1 MSRNVGRDVSR
12 DVSGNARGS
21 CQRELSEEMPEGAVS
36 GNARGDGTGI
46 WSAAQEEELGGVGA
60 GKGLEV
66 GYVFGGGGD
75 TDGAEGFGG
84 GGLPSVSS

>member
-1 MSRNVGRDVSR
+1 
-12 DVSGNARGS
+12 
-21 CQRELSEEMPEGAVS
+21 MPA
-36 GNARGDGTGI
+36 GDGTGI

-66 GYVFGGGGD
+66 GYVFGGGGY

-84 GGLPSVSS
+84 GGEG

>member
-1 MSRNVGRDVSR
+1 
-12 DVSGNARGS
+12 
-21 CQRELSEEMPEGAVS
+21 MPA
-36 GNARGDGTGI
+36 GDGTGI

-66 GYVFGGGGD
+66 GYVFGGEGHTDGEEGFGGGGYTDGEEVFGGGGD

-84 GGLPSVSS
+84 GGDTDGAEGFGGGGEG

>member
-1 MSRNVGRDVSR
+1 
-12 DVSGNARGS
+12 
-21 CQRELSEEMPEGAVS
+21 MPA
-36 GNARGDGTGI
+36 GDGTGI

-66 GYVFGGGGD
+66 GYVFGGEGHTDGEEGFGGGGY

-84 GGLPSVSS
+84 GGDTDGAEVFCGGGYTDGAEGFGGGGEG

>member
-1 MSRNVGRDVSR
+1 
-12 DVSGNARGS
+12 
-21 CQRELSEEMPEGAVS
+21 MPA
-36 GNARGDGTGI
+36 GDGTGI

-66 GYVFGGGGD
+66 GFVFGGGGD

-84 GGLPSVSS
+84 GGEG